1 MSRERQFSHYY
12 TVPHNGGFIEPIIY
26 IEYDAHDWSN
36 DHAGSIDVIDATLT
50 SFKFVKDNNDYFDF
64 TKAVMTDTEREVA
77 QAWLDQTPLDFFH
90 DAAFQNECD
99 IYNEPTLFLQP

>member
-12 TVPHNGGFIEPIIY
+12 TVPHNGGTIDIKVY
-26 IEYDAHDWSN
+26 IEYEAANWDQESTGD
-36 DHAGSIDVIDATLT
+36 IDVIDAWF
-50 SFKFVKDNNDYFDF
+50 SRDREIWFSRDE
-64 TKAVMTDTEREVA
+64 MTQAEIDSA
-77 QAWLDQTPLDFFH
+77 QAWLDQTPLDFFY

>member
-1 MSRERQFSHYY
+1 MSRERIFSKYFN
-12 TVPHNGGFIEPIIY
+12 TPHNGTEIDVKVFIEY
-26 IEYDAHDWSN
+26 EATNWDQENTGD
-36 DHAGSIDVIDATLT
+36 IDVIDAWF
-50 SFKFVKDNNDYFDF
+50 SRDE
-64 TKAVMTDTEREVA
+64 MTQAEIDSA